1 MRVIGVISKY
11 FRLLNVTLQS
21 MISGFL
27 TSVISSPTT
36 PAYRGTPYAII
47 DFTIFYSGF
56 FSSEAF
62 DKRTNRVGTDVADKH
77 ARYIS
82 ETRYLV
88 HGIEK
93 VTNELGDNGAH
104 RCVDYC
110 FCGRTAIISAAK
122 VRHCK
127 RKDCPD
133 ALFLCRGRWPTGH
146 VFLASSC
153 LTPNKGICSI

>member
-1 MRVIGVISKY
+1 
-11 FRLLNVTLQS
+11 
-21 MISGFL
+21 MISVL
-27 TSVISSPTT
+27 TSVISSLRPRQHIEERLTL
-36 PAYRGTPYAII
+36 II

-56 FSSEAF
+56 FSGEAF
-62 DKRTNRVGTDVADKH
+62 DKRTNRVSTDVADKH

-82 ETRYLV
+82 E
-88 HGIEK
+88 IAASPAKSK

-110 FCGRTAIISAAK
+110 FCKRTAIISAAK

-127 RKDCPD
+127 RKDSPRCLVP
-133 ALFLCRGRWPTGH
+133 LPREWRPTGH

-153 LTPNKGICSI
+153 LTPNKGDLLYLIRNKVDY